1 MEDGRECLNIH
12 NVKNRSDFPPKY
24 EELQNVL
31 LIRKY
36 VNQPV
41 MEDTANQ
48 NQRKHSSFLKKENAN
63 NPVTALPP
71 PPRLQPQN
79 SFIMDKWTP
88 RKKSF
93 PCQVDGLVLRFFY
106 SGILRSF
113 KRITRTLQI
122 SGNTLV
128 LKLQLGNGESAVVKG
143 MAAFPENLGSSP
155 STHMEVQSSQVQFQG
170 T

>member
-71 PPRLQPQN
+71 
-79 SFIMDKWTP
+79 
-88 RKKSF
+88 
-93 PCQVDGLVLRFFY
+93 
-106 SGILRSF
+106 
-113 KRITRTLQI
+113 
-122 SGNTLV
+122 
-128 LKLQLGNGESAVVKG
+128 A
-143 MAAFPENLGSSP
+143 SP
-155 STHMEVQSSQVQFQG
+155 SPASEFIYHGQVNSQKEKLFLPSWWTFIEVFLQWHFKVFQKNHKN
-170 T
+170 TPDFRKYISLKTAAR